1 MALITEDHLEQQC
14 LEWFKELGYA
24 YAFAPDLAP
33 DGTTPE
39 RTDFRQV
46 ILTGRLRS
54 ALQRLNPEVPASTIE
69 SAVLQLA
76 NPNVPGLLAS
86 NRNFHRWMTQG
97 LPITYLDGNQ
107 QVGIRLKVIGFD
119 DPASNDW
126 LVVNQLAIQG
136 TKHNRRPDVVVYLN
150 GLPLAVIELKNPADE
165 KADIWA
171 AFNQLQTY
179 KQDIPDLFTPNVLL
193 VISDGIQARL
203 GSLSA
208 DRERFQRWRTITGEN
223 DLDPLGAHR
232 DLETLVRGIFDKGRL
247 LEFVRRFCLF
257 EEDGQIIK
265 KIAAYHQFHAVRAAV
280 ESVVKAS
287 RPDGDKKGGVVWH
300 TQGAG
305 KSIEMACLA
314 GKLLTDPR
322 LENPTLVM
330 VTDRQDLDGQ
340 LFGVF
345 AGAGDLLGESPK
357 QADSRQE
364 LRELLGNRPSGGI
377 IFTTIQKFATEDG
390 EDKFPALSERHNV
403 VVICDEAHRTQY
415 GFKGRFDTK
424 TGEIKYGLAKALRD
438 ALPQATFLAFTG
450 TPISQDDRDTQ
461 AVFGHYVSVYDIQ
474 QAVEDGATVPIFY
487 ESRLAKLALKQPLL
501 PQIDAAVDALFADEA
516 EGFPEGVDDSP
527 AAERAKSRW
536 AALEALVG
544 AEPRLKQVAVDLMA
558 HFEQRSRTQPGK
570 AMVVAMSRD
579 ICARLYEAIVAL
591 RPDWH
596 DDDPKKGAIK
606 VVMTAAA
613 SDEPYFQP
621 HHTTKQQKKDLE
633 RRFKDPADPLK
644 IVLVRDMWL
653 TGFDAPCLATMYV
666 DKPMKGA
673 NLAQAIARVNRVFKD
688 KPGGLVVDY
697 IGIAPQL
704 KEALSTYTASKGRGA
719 PTIDTSEALRILK
732 EKLQVARDLLHPI
745 DWSGF
750 REPKTAMALLP
761 NCLDHILALPD
772 GKQRYCDT
780 VLAMT
785 KAFALCGTLD
795 EALVLDPEVT
805 FLQAIRA
812 PLIKGDGDAGDGRAP
827 KNVDFELRQLL
838 SDALVADG
846 ITDVFKVAGL
856 QKPDLSI
863 LSDTFLAEV
872 SKIPQK
878 NLALELLQRLLREE
892 VQTRFKTNVVKQKRF
907 SELLQASL
915 NKYANRSIE
924 AAQVIEELIA
934 MAKQFRDEAEK
945 VEAMGLSVAEVAFYD
960 ALANNQSAHELM
972 GDAVLMKMARE
983 LAEKLRGNLSIDW
996 QYKENVRARLRTMI
1010 KALLKRYKYP
1020 PDQEAA
1026 AIDLVLQ
1033 QTEMISEEWSRQDLG
1048 NKIQAVVADALTQ
1061 SGAIQ
1066 AGEVIQ

>member
-1 MALITEDHLEQQC
+1 MALISEDHLEQQC
-14 LEWFKELGYA
+14 CEWFTELGYTHV
-24 YAFAPDLAP
+24 FAPQLDR
-33 DGTTPE
+33 DGTSPE

-54 ALQRLNPEVPASTIE
+54 ALQRLNPDVPASTIE
-69 SAVLQLA
+69 SEVLQLA

-86 NRNFHRWMTQG
+86 NRQFHRWMTQG
-97 LPITYLDGNQ
+97 LPITYLEGNQ
-107 QVGIRLKVIGFD
+107 QVGIRLKVIGFN
-119 DPASNDW
+119 DPAANDW

-136 TKHNRRPDVVVYLN
+136 TKHNRRPDVVVFLN

-179 KQDIPDLFTPNVLL
+179 KQDIPELFTPNVLL
-193 VISDGIQARL
+193 VISDGIQARV
-203 GSLSA
+203 GSLTA
-208 DRERFQRWRTITGEN
+208 DRERFLRWRTISGEH

-232 DLETLVRGIFDKGRL
+232 DLETLVRGMFDQGRFL
-247 LEFVRRFCLF
+247 DFIRSFCVF
-257 EEDGQIIK
+257 EDDGQIIK

-280 ESVVKAS
+280 ERVVEAS
-287 RPDGDKKGGVVWH
+287 QPDGNKKGGVVWH

-364 LRELLGNRPSGGI
+364 LRDLLANRPSGGI
-377 IFTTIQKFATEDG
+377 IFTTIQKFATDES
-390 EDKFPALSERHNV
+390 EETFPSLTDRHNV

-461 AVFGHYVSVYDIQ
+461 AVFGEYVSVYDIQ
-474 QAVEDGATVPIFY
+474 QAVEDGATVPIYY
-487 ESRLAKLALKQPLL
+487 ESRLAKLALKEPML
-501 PQIDAAVDALFADEA
+501 PQVDEQVDDLFADE
-516 EGFPEGVDDSP
+516 DDIP

-544 AEPRLKQVAVDLMA
+544 AEPRLQQVAADLVA

-579 ICARLYEAIVAL
+579 ICARLYDAIVAL
-591 RPDWH
+591 RPHWH
-596 DDDPKKGAIK
+596 DDDHLKGAIK
-606 VVMTAAA
+606 VVMTASA
-613 SDEPYFQP
+613 SDEAYLQP
-621 HHTTKQQKKDLE
+621 HHTSKQQKKDLE

-644 IVLVRDMWL
+644 VVLVRDMWL
-653 TGFDAPCLATMYV
+653 TGFDAPCMATMYV

-704 KEALSTYTASKGRGA
+704 KEALATYTAAKGKGA
-719 PTIDTSEALRILK
+719 PTIDTNEAVRILR
-732 EKLQVARDLLHPI
+732 EKLQVARDLLHPM

-750 REPKTAMALLP
+750 RDAKTAMALLP
-761 NCLDHILALPD
+761 ICLDHILERPE
-772 GKQRYCDT
+772 GKKRYCDT

-795 EALVLDPEVT
+795 EAMALSEEVA

-812 PLIKGDGDAGDGRAP
+812 PLIKGDQTSGGDGGAP
-827 KNVDFELRQLL
+827 KTVDFQLRQLL
-838 SDALVADG
+838 SESLVADG

-856 QKPDLSI
+856 EKPDISI
-863 LSDTFLAEV
+863 LSDQFLAEV
-872 SKIPQK
+872 SKIPQR
-878 NLALELLQRLLREE
+878 NLAVELLQRLLNED

-934 MAKQFRDEAEK
+934 MAKQFRNEAEK
-945 VEAMGLSVAEVAFYD
+945 AEAMGLSVAEIAFYD
-960 ALANNQSAHELM
+960 ALANNQSAQELM
-972 GDAVLMKMARE
+972 GDAVLIKMAQE
-983 LAEKLRGNLSIDW
+983 LAEKLRANLSIDW
-996 QYKENVRARLRTMI
+996 QHKENVRARLRTMI
-1010 KALLKRYKYP
+1010 KALLRRHRYP

-1026 AIDLVLQ
+1026 AVDLVLLQ
-1033 QTEMISEEWSRQDLG
+1033 AETLSEDLI
-1048 NKIQAVVADALTQ
+1048 K
-1061 SGAIQ
+1061 
-1066 AGEVIQ
+1066 AGG

>member
-14 LEWFKELGYA
+14 LEWFQELGYA

-33 DGTTPE
+33 DGSSPE

-46 ILTGRLRS
+46 VLTGRLRS
-54 ALQRLNPEVPASTIE
+54 ALQRLNPDVPAGTIE

-86 NRNFHRWMTQG
+86 NRQFHRWMTQG
-97 LPITYLDGNQ
+97 LPITYMDGNQ
-107 QVGIRLKVIGFD
+107 QVGIRLKGIGFD
-119 DPASNDW
+119 NPAANDW

-136 TKHNRRPDVVVYLN
+136 TKHNRRPDLVVYVN

-208 DRERFQRWRTITGEN
+208 DRERFQRWRTIEGEN
-223 DLDPLGAHR
+223 HLDPLGNHR
-232 DLETLVRGIFDKGRL
+232 DLETLVRGIFDKTRL
-247 LEFVRRFCLF
+247 LEFVRSFCLF

-280 ESVVKAS
+280 ESVVEAS

-364 LRELLGNRPSGGI
+364 LRDLLANRPSGGI
-377 IFTTIQKFATEDG
+377 IFTTIQKFATESD
-390 EDKFPALSERHNV
+390 EDKFPVLSDRHNI

-461 AVFGHYVSVYDIQ
+461 AVFGHYVSIYDIQ
-474 QAVEDGATVPIFY
+474 QAVEDGATVPIYY
-487 ESRLAKLALKQPLL
+487 ESRLAKLALKEPLL
-501 PQIDAAVDALFADEA
+501 PQVDEQ
-516 EGFPEGVDDSP
+516 VDDLFSDEDDIP

-544 AEPRLKQVAVDLMA
+544 AEPRLKQVAADLVA

-579 ICARLYEAIVAL
+579 ICARLYDAIVAL

-596 DDDPKKGAIK
+596 DDDPYKGAIK
-606 VVMTAAA
+606 VVMTASA
-613 SDEPYFQP
+613 SDEQYLQP

-633 RRFKDPADPLK
+633 KRFKNPADPLK
-644 IVLVRDMWL
+644 IVIVRDMWL

-704 KEALSTYTASKGRGA
+704 KEALATYTASKGKGA

-750 REPKTAMALLP
+750 MDPKTAMALLP
-761 NCLDHILALPD
+761 NCLDHILELPE
-772 GKQRYCDT
+772 GKKRYCDT

-795 EALVLDPEVT
+795 EAMARNDEVT

-812 PLIKGDGDAGDGRAP
+812 PLVKGDGSDIGDGRSP
-827 KNVDFELRQLL
+827 KNVGFELRQLL
-838 SDALVADG
+838 SQSLVSDG

-856 QKPDLSI
+856 QKPDISI
-863 LSDTFLAEV
+863 LSDQFLAEV

-878 NLALELLQRLLREE
+878 NLAVELLQRLLKED

-915 NKYANRSIE
+915 VKYANRSIE
-924 AAQVIEELIA
+924 AAQVIEELMA
-934 MAKQFRDEAEK
+934 MARQFRVDAEK
-945 VEAMGLSVAEVAFYD
+945 VQAMGLSAAEIAFYD
-960 ALANNQSAHELM
+960 ALANNQSAQDLM
-972 GDAVLMKMARE
+972 GDSTLMAMARE
-983 LAEKLRGNLSIDW
+983 LTTKLRGNLSIDW

-1010 KALLKRYKYP
+1010 KALLKRYNYP
-1020 PDQEAA
+1020 PDQQAA
-1026 AIDLVLQ
+1026 AVDLVL
-1033 QTEMISEEWSRQDLG
+1033 
-1048 NKIQAVVADALTQ
+1048 IQAETLAEDLSA
-1061 SGAIQ
+1061 A
-1066 AGEVIQ
+1066 AA

>member
-1 MALITEDHLEQQC
+1 LTRDNQGRFL
-14 LEWFKELGYA
+14 
-24 YAFAPDLAP
+24 
-33 DGTTPE
+33 
-39 RTDFRQV
+39 DF
-46 ILTGRLRS
+46 IRS
-54 ALQRLNPEVPASTIE
+54 
-69 SAVLQLA
+69 
-76 NPNVPGLLAS
+76 
-86 NRNFHRWMTQG
+86 
-97 LPITYLDGNQ
+97 
-107 QVGIRLKVIGFD
+107 
-119 DPASNDW
+119 
-126 LVVNQLAIQG
+126 
-136 TKHNRRPDVVVYLN
+136 
-150 GLPLAVIELKNPADE
+150 
-165 KADIWA
+165 
-171 AFNQLQTY
+171 
-179 KQDIPDLFTPNVLL
+179 
-193 VISDGIQARL
+193 
-203 GSLSA
+203 
-208 DRERFQRWRTITGEN
+208 
-223 DLDPLGAHR
+223 
-232 DLETLVRGIFDKGRL
+232 
-247 LEFVRRFCLF
+247 FCLF

-280 ESVVKAS
+280 ERVVEAS
-287 RPDGDKKGGVVWH
+287 KPDGEKKGGVVWH

-364 LRELLGNRPSGGI
+364 LRDLLANRPSGSI
-377 IFTTIQKFATEDG
+377 IFTTIQKFATEPE
-390 EDKFPALSERHNV
+390 EDRFPALTDRHNV

-415 GFKGRFDTK
+415 GFKGRFDAK
-424 TGEIKYGLAKALRD
+424 TGEINYGLAKALRD

-461 AVFGHYVSVYDIQ
+461 AVFGHYVSIYDIQ
-474 QAVEDGATVPIFY
+474 QAVEDGAAVPIYY
-487 ESRLAKLALKQPLL
+487 ESRLAKLALNQPLL

-516 EGFPEGVDDSP
+516 EGFPEGPDAIP

-544 AEPRLKQVAVDLMA
+544 AEPRLKQVAADLVA

-579 ICARLYEAIVAL
+579 ICARLYDAIVAL

-596 DDDPKKGAIK
+596 DDDPKQGAIK
-606 VVMTAAA
+606 VVMTASA
-613 SDEPYFQP
+613 SDEPHLQP
-621 HHTTKQQKKDLE
+621 HHTSKQQKKDLE

-653 TGFDAPCLATMYV
+653 TGFDSPCLATMYV
-666 DKPMKGA
+666 DKPMQGA
-673 NLAQAIARVNRVFKD
+673 NLAQAVARVNRVFKD

-704 KEALSTYTASKGRGA
+704 KEALATYTAAKGKGA

-750 REPKTAMALLP
+750 RDPKTAMALLP
-761 NCLDHILALPD
+761 NCLDHILELPD
-772 GKQRYCDT
+772 GNKRYCDT

-795 EALVLDPEVT
+795 EAIALDPEVT

-812 PLIKGDGDAGDGRAP
+812 PLVKGDGTGCDGRAP

-838 SDALVADG
+838 SESLVADG

-856 QKPDLSI
+856 DKPDLSI
-863 LSDTFLAEV
+863 LSDQFLAEI

-878 NLALELLQRLLREE
+878 NLAVELLQRLLKDDI
-892 VQTRFKTNVVKQKRF
+892 QTRFKSNIVKQKRF

-924 AAQVIEELIA
+924 AAQVIEELRA
-934 MAKQFRDEAEK
+934 MAMQFRDEADK
-945 VEAMGLSVAEVAFYD
+945 VAAMG
-960 ALANNQSAHELM
+960 
-972 GDAVLMKMARE
+972 
-983 LAEKLRGNLSIDW
+983 
-996 QYKENVRARLRTMI
+996 
-1010 KALLKRYKYP
+1010 
-1020 PDQEAA
+1020 
-1026 AIDLVLQ
+1026 
-1033 QTEMISEEWSRQDLG
+1033 
-1048 NKIQAVVADALTQ
+1048 
-1061 SGAIQ
+1061 
-1066 AGEVIQ
+1066 

>member
-1 MALITEDHLEQQC
+1 M
-14 LEWFKELGYA
+14 
-24 YAFAPDLAP
+24 
-33 DGTTPE
+33 
-39 RTDFRQV
+39 
-46 ILTGRLRS
+46 
-54 ALQRLNPEVPASTIE
+54 
-69 SAVLQLA
+69 
-76 NPNVPGLLAS
+76 
-86 NRNFHRWMTQG
+86 
-97 LPITYLDGNQ
+97 
-107 QVGIRLKVIGFD
+107 
-119 DPASNDW
+119 
-126 LVVNQLAIQG
+126 
-136 TKHNRRPDVVVYLN
+136 
-150 GLPLAVIELKNPADE
+150 
-165 KADIWA
+165 
-171 AFNQLQTY
+171 
-179 KQDIPDLFTPNVLL
+179 
-193 VISDGIQARL
+193 
-203 GSLSA
+203 
-208 DRERFQRWRTITGEN
+208 
-223 DLDPLGAHR
+223 
-232 DLETLVRGIFDKGRL
+232 
-247 LEFVRRFCLF
+247 
-257 EEDGQIIK
+257 
-265 KIAAYHQFHAVRAAV
+265 
-280 ESVVKAS
+280 
-287 RPDGDKKGGVVWH
+287 
-300 TQGAG
+300 
-305 KSIEMACLA
+305 
-314 GKLLTDPR
+314 
-322 LENPTLVM
+322 
-330 VTDRQDLDGQ
+330 
-340 LFGVF
+340 
-345 AGAGDLLGESPK
+345 
-357 QADSRQE
+357 
-364 LRELLGNRPSGGI
+364 
-377 IFTTIQKFATEDG
+377 
-390 EDKFPALSERHNV
+390 
-403 VVICDEAHRTQY
+403 
-415 GFKGRFDTK
+415 
-424 TGEIKYGLAKALRD
+424 
-438 ALPQATFLAFTG
+438 
-450 TPISQDDRDTQ
+450 
-461 AVFGHYVSVYDIQ
+461 
-474 QAVEDGATVPIFY
+474 EDGATVPIYY
-487 ESRLAKLALKQPLL
+487 ESRLAKLALKEPLL
-501 PQIDAAVDALFADEA
+501 PQVDEQ
-516 EGFPEGVDDSP
+516 VDDLFSDEDDIP

-544 AEPRLKQVAVDLMA
+544 AEPRLKQVAADLIA

-579 ICARLYEAIVAL
+579 ICARLYASIVAL

-606 VVMTAAA
+606 VVMTASA
-613 SDEPYFQP
+613 SDEQYLQP

-633 RRFKDPADPLK
+633 KRFKDPADPLK

-704 KEALSTYTASKGRGA
+704 KEALSTYTASKGKGA

-750 REPKTAMALLP
+750 TDPKTALALLP
-761 NCLDHILALPD
+761 NCLDHILAISD

-795 EALVLDPEVT
+795 EAMELNAEVT

-812 PLIKGDGDAGDGRAP
+812 PLVKGDGDGGGDGRAP
-827 KNVDFELRQLL
+827 KNVDFELRQLM

-856 QKPDLSI
+856 EKPDLSI
-863 LSDTFLAEV
+863 LSDKFLAEV

-878 NLALELLQRLLREE
+878 NLAVELLQRLLREE

-960 ALANNQSAHELM
+960 ALANNQSAHDLM
-972 GDAVLMKMARE
+972 GDQVLMKMARE

-1020 PDQEAA
+1020 PDQEVA
-1026 AIDLVLQ
+1026 AIELVLQ
-1033 QTEMISEEWSRQDLG
+1033 QTEMISEEWSREDLG
-1048 NKIQAVVADALTQ
+1048 NKIQAVVADALTKSIGTQ
-1061 SGAIQ
+1061 VEEISK
-1066 AGEVIQ
+1066 

>member
-1 MALITEDHLEQQC
+1 MALITEDHLEHQC
-14 LEWFKELGYA
+14 LEWFQELGYTHV
-24 YAFAPDLAP
+24 FAPQLDS
-33 DGTTPE
+33 DGTSPD

-86 NRNFHRWMTQG
+86 NRQFHRWMTQG
-97 LPITYLDGNQ
+97 LPITYLDGNE
-107 QVGIRLKVIGFD
+107 QVGLRLKVIGFD
-119 DPASNDW
+119 DPAANDW

-136 TKHNRRPDVVVYLN
+136 SKHNRRPDVVVYVN

-208 DRERFQRWRTITGEN
+208 DRERFQRWRTIEGEN

-232 DLETLVRGIFDKGRL
+232 DLETLVRGIFERGRL
-247 LEFVRRFCLF
+247 LEFVRHFCLF
-257 EEDGQIIK
+257 EDEGQITK

-280 ESVVKAS
+280 ERVVEAS

-357 QADSRQE
+357 QASNRQD
-364 LRELLGNRPSGGI
+364 LRDLLANRPSGGI
-377 IFTTIQKFATEDG
+377 LFTTIQKFAPEPS
-390 EDKFPALSERHNV
+390 EERFPALSDRRNI
-403 VVICDEAHRTQY
+403 VVICDEAHRSQY
-415 GFKGRFDTK
+415 GFKARLDAT
-424 TGEIKYGLAKALRD
+424 TGAIKYGLARALRD

-450 TPISQDDRDTQ
+450 TPISQDDRDTR
-461 AVFGHYVSVYDIQ
+461 AVFGQYISIYDIQ
-474 QAVEDGATVPIFY
+474 QAVEDGATVPIYY
-487 ESRLAKLALKQPLL
+487 ESRLAKLALKEPLL
-501 PQIDAAVDALFADEA
+501 PQVDEQVDDLFADE
-516 EGFPEGVDDSP
+516 DDIP

-544 AEPRLKQVAVDLMA
+544 AEPRLNQVALDLVT

-570 AMVVAMSRD
+570 AMAVLMSRT
-579 ICARLYEAIVAL
+579 ICARLYAAIVAL
-591 RPDWH
+591 RPEWH
-596 DDDPKKGAIK
+596 DPDPSKGEIK
-606 VVMTAAA
+606 VVMTASA
-613 SDEPYFQP
+613 SDSALLQP

-633 RRFKDPADPLK
+633 KRFKDPTDPLK
-644 IVLVRDMWL
+644 IVLLRDMWL
-653 TGFDAPCLATMYV
+653 TGFDAPCLATLYV

-704 KEALSTYTASKGRGA
+704 KEALATYTAARGKGS
-719 PTIDTSEALRILK
+719 PTLDSSEALKVFK
-732 EKLQVARDLLHPI
+732 ENLQVARDLLHPI

-750 REPKTAMALLP
+750 RDPAEVMALLSA
-761 NCLDHILALPD
+761 CLDHILALPD
-772 GKQRYCDT
+772 GRKRFCDT
-780 VLAMT
+780 VLKLT
-785 KAFALCGTLD
+785 KAFALCGTLED
-795 EALVLDPEVT
+795 ALALDGELA
-805 FLQAIRA
+805 FLQAVRA
-812 PLIKGDGDAGDGRAP
+812 PLIKGESGGGDGRPP
-827 KNVDFELRQLL
+827 KDVDGALQQLL
-838 SDALVADG
+838 SGALVADG
-846 ITDVFKVAGL
+846 IIDVFQLAGL
-856 QKPDLSI
+856 EKPDISI
-863 LSDTFLAEV
+863 LSDEFLQEIN
-872 SKIPQK
+872 KIPQK
-878 NLALELLQRLLREE
+878 NLAVELLRRLLQDELRS
-892 VQTRFKTNVVKQKRF
+892 RFRTNVVKQKRF
-907 SELLQASL
+907 SELLKASL
-915 NKYANRSIE
+915 AKYANRSVE

-934 MAKQFRDEAEK
+934 LAKQFREEAER
-945 VEAMGLSVAEVAFYD
+945 VAALGLSPAEEAFYD
-960 ALANNQSAHELM
+960 SLANNQSAQELM
-972 GDAVLMKMARE
+972 GDQLLMQMARE
-983 LAEKLRGNLSIDW
+983 LAVKLRDNLTIDW
-996 QYKENVRARLRTMI
+996 QYKDNVRARLRTMI

-1020 PDQEAA
+1020 PDEEKA

-1033 QTEMISEEWSRQDLG
+1033 QTEILSEEWAREDLG
-1048 NKIQAVVADALTQ
+1048 NKIQATVAEALAKGG
-1061 SGAIQ
+1061 SLP
-1066 AGEVIQ
+1066 

>member
-14 LEWFKELGYA
+14 LEWFQELGYA

-33 DGTTPE
+33 DGSSPE

-46 ILTGRLRS
+46 VLTGRLRS
-54 ALQRLNPEVPASTIE
+54 ALQRLNPDVPAGTIE

-86 NRNFHRWMTQG
+86 NRQFHRWMTQG
-97 LPITYLDGNQ
+97 LPITYMDGNQ
-107 QVGIRLKVIGFD
+107 QVGIRLKGIGFD
-119 DPASNDW
+119 NPAANDW

-136 TKHNRRPDVVVYLN
+136 TKHNRRPDLVVYVN

-208 DRERFQRWRTITGEN
+208 DRERFQRWRTIEGEN
-223 DLDPLGAHR
+223 HLDPLGNHR
-232 DLETLVRGIFDKGRL
+232 DLETLVRGIFDKTRL
-247 LEFVRRFCLF
+247 LEFVRSFCLF

-280 ESVVKAS
+280 ESVVEAS

-364 LRELLGNRPSGGI
+364 LRDLLANRPSGGI
-377 IFTTIQKFATEDG
+377 IFTTIQKFATESD
-390 EDKFPALSERHNV
+390 EDKFPVLSDRHNI

-461 AVFGHYVSVYDIQ
+461 AVFGHYVSIYDIQ
-474 QAVEDGATVPIFY
+474 QAVEDGATVPIYY
-487 ESRLAKLALKQPLL
+487 ESRLAKLALKEPLL
-501 PQIDAAVDALFADEA
+501 PQVDEQ
-516 EGFPEGVDDSP
+516 VDDLFSDEDDIP

-544 AEPRLKQVAVDLMA
+544 AEPRLKQVAADLVA

-596 DDDPKKGAIK
+596 DDDPYKGAIK
-606 VVMTAAA
+606 VVMTASA
-613 SDEPYFQP
+613 SDEQYLQP

-633 RRFKDPADPLK
+633 KRFKTPADPLK
-644 IVLVRDMWL
+644 IVIVRDMWL

-704 KEALSTYTASKGRGA
+704 KEALATYTASKGKGA

-750 REPKTAMALLP
+750 MDPKTAMALLP
-761 NCLDHILALPD
+761 NCLDHILELPE
-772 GKQRYCDT
+772 GKKRYCDT

-795 EALVLDPEVT
+795 EAMARNDEVT

-812 PLIKGDGDAGDGRAP
+812 PLVKGDGSDIGDGRSP

-838 SDALVADG
+838 SQSLVSDG

-856 QKPDLSI
+856 QKPDISI
-863 LSDTFLAEV
+863 LSDQFLAEV

-878 NLALELLQRLLREE
+878 NLAVELLQRLLKED

-915 NKYANRSIE
+915 VKYANRSIE
-924 AAQVIEELIA
+924 AAQVIEELMA
-934 MAKQFRDEAEK
+934 MARQFRVDAEK
-945 VEAMGLSVAEVAFYD
+945 VQAMGLSAAEIAFYD
-960 ALANNQSAHELM
+960 ALANNQSAQDLM
-972 GDAVLMKMARE
+972 GDSTLMAMARE
-983 LAEKLRGNLSIDW
+983 LTTKLRGNLSIDW

-1010 KALLKRYKYP
+1010 KALLKRYNYP
-1020 PDQEAA
+1020 PDQQAA
-1026 AIDLVLQ
+1026 AVDLVL
-1033 QTEMISEEWSRQDLG
+1033 
-1048 NKIQAVVADALTQ
+1048 IQAETLAEDLSA
-1061 SGAIQ
+1061 A
-1066 AGEVIQ
+1066 AA